1 MVMNTTNA
9 TKIKFTGFTIK
20 ANDVSAEEV
29 MKSID
34 IKNFYKIITVNGIHT
49 VLYFKEVHPL
59 ENLPVLPVLDENSR
73 LSFVFNKELKPK
85 KIKEE
90 KRYQNQN
97 QLLWHAKENVLSLYE
112 VFGSNILRTI
122 VELPCNHQNVPVCF
136 TSTHRVLELLP
147 KLVKAFDETVQAL
160 FEDGNLVIRFSKFN
174 ACYTFPIQHCKR
186 HDFITAEDKTKPDI
200 GEITSVSSVT
210 EPDNLRLNLYG
221 SHCLNEKV
229 ANRKDKV
236 LIGIKGNIYVTDV
249 NMVTIDNGKVMANK
263 SKKIKTIGTYGQ
275 QTVENGVLIANSELP
290 TFVAK
295 TNVLKK
301 SSAFIQRNQIL
312 TIDIDIKN
320 NSAIIS
326 NENTNL
332 QISCNATYL
341 K

>member
-9 TKIKFTGFTIK
+9 TKIKFTGYTVK
-20 ANDVSAEEV
+20 ADVSAEEV

-34 IKNFYKIITVNGIHT
+34 IKNFYKIVTVNGIHT
-49 VLYFKEVHPL
+49 ILYFKEVNSL
-59 ENLPVLPVLDENSR
+59 SIEENLPVLDENSR
-73 LSFVFNKELKPK
+73 LSFVFNKDLKPK
-85 KIKEE
+85 KIKED

-112 VFGSNILRTI
+112 VFGCKILRTI
-122 VELPCNHQNVPVCF
+122 AELPCNHQSVPACF
-136 TSTHRVLELLP
+136 TSTHRLLELLP
-147 KLVKAFDETVQAL
+147 KLVNAFTETIQVV

-200 GEITSVSSVT
+200 GEITSVTELT

-275 QTVENGVLIANSELP
+275 QTIENGVLIANSELP
-290 TFVAK
+290 TFVLT
-295 TNVLKK
+295 TNVLKTA
-301 SSAFIQRNQIL
+301 SPFIVKNQIL
-312 TIDIDIKN
+312 TIDIEVKN
-320 NSAIIS
+320 NSAILS
-326 NENTNL
+326 TENTKL

>member
-20 ANDVSAEEV
+20 AKDVSAEEV

-34 IKNFYKIITVNGIHT
+34 IKNFYKVITVNGIHT
-49 VLYFKEVHPL
+49 ILYFKEVNSL
-59 ENLPVLPVLDENSR
+59 SIEENLPVLDENSR
-73 LSFVFNKELKPK
+73 LSFVFNKDLKPK

-90 KRYQNQN
+90 KKHHNQN
-97 QLLWHAKENVLSLYE
+97 QLLWHAKENRLTLYE
-112 VFGSNILRTI
+112 VFGCKILNKI
-122 VELPCNHQNVPVCF
+122 ADLPCNHQNVHACF

-147 KLVKAFDETVQAL
+147 KFAKAFDETIQVV
-160 FEDGNLVIRFSKFN
+160 FEDRNLVIRFSKFN

-236 LIGIKGNIYVTDV
+236 LIGINGNIYVTDV
-249 NMVTIDNGKVMANK
+249 NVVTIDNGKVMADK
-263 SKKIKTIGTYGQ
+263 SKKNKDHRHLWT
-275 QTVENGVLIANSELP
+275 
-290 TFVAK
+290 
-295 TNVLKK
+295 TNNR
-301 SSAFIQRNQIL
+301 QRC
-312 TIDIDIKN
+312 TD
-320 NSAIIS
+320 S
-326 NENTNL
+326 
-332 QISCNATYL
+332 
-341 K
+341 